1 MPQTATLSP
10 AEDRARRV
18 ISDLQALPPPERAQ
32 HFQALMEKGELSQD
46 VAQAASG
53 LLRTAT
59 PTAPLNNPGNIKAPN
74 GKFLDFDDPD
84 KGWAH
89 LRSDLQAKIEG
100 RTKWGLH
107 SDSSILDL
115 ARVWAPASENKPE
128 DWARNVSNFLG
139 VPVTEKI
146 GKFKDNVQPLAEAVS
161 YAEGTFRS
169 LQPPNKRLDLGLM
182 QAPAK
187 EAGTPAP
194 PVEPRSFGS
203 ELLRRTINPRGEKVE
218 FSEGLIPF
226 STLAPESKPGED
238 AFTAGLKGTATEGLK
253 LLEDLT
259 SPGNLL
265 GMVTIGGAAGLVG
278 KAAVSRPALQAATRM
293 ARYGLDLV
301 FGGMG
306 LERAGANAKQAYE
319 LYKKGDYEGTTKKL
333 GGMLPDAALTALS
346 VLDAARLARMPKSQ
360 ALQEFDQRVRR
371 EFIDEYAAI
380 RDLEKRSPGLALG
393 QKPSTHAQVYAG
405 HLADIG

>member
-128 DWARNVSNFLG
+128 DWAL
-139 VPVTEKI
+139 
-146 GKFKDNVQPLAEAVS
+146 
-161 YAEGTFRS
+161 
-169 LQPPNKRLDLGLM
+169 
-182 QAPAK
+182 
-187 EAGTPAP
+187 
-194 PVEPRSFGS
+194 
-203 ELLRRTINPRGEKVE
+203 
-218 FSEGLIPF
+218 
-226 STLAPESKPGED
+226 
-238 AFTAGLKGTATEGLK
+238 
-253 LLEDLT
+253 
-259 SPGNLL
+259 
-265 GMVTIGGAAGLVG
+265 
-278 KAAVSRPALQAATRM
+278 
-293 ARYGLDLV
+293 
-301 FGGMG
+301 
-306 LERAGANAKQAYE
+306 
-319 LYKKGDYEGTTKKL
+319 
-333 GGMLPDAALTALS
+333 
-346 VLDAARLARMPKSQ
+346 
-360 ALQEFDQRVRR
+360 
-371 EFIDEYAAI
+371 
-380 RDLEKRSPGLALG
+380 
-393 QKPSTHAQVYAG
+393 
-405 HLADIG
+405 